1 VRSYSHIVV
10 GAGALGAAA
19 AYWLTRSGARDV
31 LVLEQFEL
39 GHELGASEDHSRII
53 RHSYHSS
60 DYSALTPSAYATWAE
75 LEEET
80 GLQLVVKTGGLD
92 LARLGTAG
100 VQEIDNYRN
109 SLRAAGIDWEDLDAD
124 AIRGRYPQWR
134 IDGDVVAMYQHDT
147 GLVDIRRANAAHLA
161 RAREMGA
168 TVKTNTRVTDV
179 RSTDSEVTIV
189 AGDEIY
195 AAESAVLCVASWLPR
210 LADAIGL
217 TWKLTLSEEQVTYF
231 ATPHLRQ
238 FAPDRFPVF
247 IWHGDDLVYGFPVY
261 GEVAVK
267 LSRDMRGRWTTLE
280 ERSYE
285 IDHDEEL
292 HIQRFAERYLPEAV
306 GPVLYSK
313 GCVYDMPPD
322 RDFVIDLVPGHPR
335 VALAVGAGHA
345 AKFAGVI
352 GQALAQLS
360 LTGSSDYP
368 IAPFALDRPALTDPN
383 FTPTFRL
390 EGDNRSLP
398 FVRHDPAG

>member
-1 VRSYSHIVV
+1 MAVRSYSHIVV

-19 AYWLTRSGARDV
+19 AYWLARSGVRDV

-39 GHELGASEDHSRII
+39 GHDRGASEDHSRII

-60 DYSALTPSAYATWAE
+60 DYTALTRSAYATWAE
-75 LEEET
+75 LEDET

-92 LARLGTAG
+92 LARQGTDG
-100 VQEIDNYRN
+100 VHEIDNYRH
-109 SLRAAGIDWEDLDAD
+109 SLRTAGINWDDLDAA

-134 IDGDVVAMYQHDT
+134 IDDDIVAMYQPDT
-147 GLVDIRRANAAHLA
+147 GLVDIRRAKAAHLA
-161 RAREMGA
+161 RARQMGV
-168 TVKTNTRVTDV
+168 TVKPHTRVTDV
-179 RSTDSEVTIV
+179 RSSDSEVTIL

-195 AAESAVLCVASWLPR
+195 TAESAVLCVASWLPR
-210 LADAIGL
+210 LAGALGL
-217 TWKLTLSEEQVTYF
+217 TWTMTLSEEQVTYF

-247 IWHGDDLVYGFPVY
+247 IWHGDDLFYGFPVY

-267 LSRDMRGRWTTLE
+267 LSRDMRGMWTTLE

-285 IDHDEEL
+285 IDYDEEL
-292 HIQRFAERYLPEAV
+292 YIQRFAEQYLPEAV
-306 GPVLYSK
+306 GPILFSK
-313 GCVYDMPPD
+313 SCVYDMPPD

-335 VALAVGAGHA
+335 LALGVGAGHA
-345 AKFAGVI
+345 AKFASVI

-360 LTGSSDYP
+360 LTGSSDHP
-368 IAPFALDRPALTDPN
+368 IAPFALDRPALTDPH

-390 EGDNRSLP
+390 AGEP
-398 FVRHDPAG
+398 VRGI